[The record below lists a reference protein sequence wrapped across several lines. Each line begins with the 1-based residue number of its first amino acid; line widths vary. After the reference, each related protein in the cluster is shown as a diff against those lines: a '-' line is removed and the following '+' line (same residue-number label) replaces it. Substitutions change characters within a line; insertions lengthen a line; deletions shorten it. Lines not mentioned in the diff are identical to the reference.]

1 MRISPDSAQENDSQ
15 GKCYYCELAA
25 DLIQNVT
32 QNKALHPYM
41 ANIIKRYGNGIAQ
54 LKKMEV
60 GKLDYQNLKNKK
72 IGDNTYEVVDPLE
85 LPNERQIADWPI
97 ALSLEIDEEKIQK
110 KLANKYTE
118 RMSLERAFRNLSYKA
133 RKDAEEIYRALG

>member
-25 DLIQNVT
+25 DLIQNVN

-41 ANIIKRYGNGIAQ
+41 ANIIKRYGNRIAQ

-85 LPNERQIADWPI
+85 LPNGRQIADWPI
-97 ALSLEIDEEKIQK
+97 VLSLEIDEEKIQK
-110 KLANKYTE
+110 KLADKYTE
-118 RMSLERAFRNLSYKA
+118 RMSLERACRSVSYKD
-133 RKDAEEIYRALG
+133 RRRAEAGYRALG